1 MRRGLPVAPARTG
14 GSAPAPSPAGP
25 ATIIVPAVTPVTVI
39 AVVAVVIGAF
49 PVRALALVPIV
60 GVVRVRPR
68 VRFRV
73 RPGAARG

>member
-25 ATIIVPAVTPVTVI
+25 ATTIVPAVTPVTVI
-39 AVVAVVIGAF
+39 AVVIGAF